1 MSSRLFTI
9 GHSTHAIG
17 QFLDLLRMNSISA
30 IADVRS
36 RPYSRVNP
44 QFNRE
49 SMQTALDAAGIAYRF
64 LGRELGARSD
74 DRSCYVNGKVQ
85 YDRLA
90 QTPLFL
96 RGLTRLINGVREH
109 RIALMCAEKDPITC
123 HRMVLV
129 CHALRAE
136 PLEIFHVCADGSLEP
151 NADAERRMI
160 AAVRL
165 PVSDLFTSVE
175 ETVEEAY
182 RLQGQRIAWVEPS
195 EELSTATISPAE
207 TEVSP

>member
-1 MSSRLFTI
+1 
-9 GHSTHAIG
+9 
-17 QFLDLLRMNSISA
+17 
-30 IADVRS
+30 
-36 RPYSRVNP
+36 VNP

-49 SMQTALDAAGIAYRF
+49 SIQTSLDAVGIGYHF

-74 DRSCYVNGKVQ
+74 DPSCYINGKVQ

-90 QTPLFL
+90 QTPQF
-96 RGLTRLINGVREH
+96 RHGLTMVIDSIREN

-123 HRMVLV
+123 HRMVLI
-129 CHALRAE
+129 CHALRTAH
-136 PLEIFHVCADGSLEP
+136 LEIFHVCADGSLEP

-165 PVSDLFTSVE
+165 PLSDLFTSVE

-182 RLQGQRIAWVEPS
+182 CLQGQRIAWVEPAVG
-195 EELSTATISPAE
+195 LPAATSAPSDN
-207 TEVSP
+207 EVSL